1 MSEQENDNQS
11 GQNEA
16 WSKLLKP
23 HEKVLNDFV
32 GPLSMANVFA
42 QSMANAKAAG
52 LNPKVPTAAEQWAE
66 SIFEGWFAIVGQ
78 IAKSTGIKRRLLDRG
93 LYDPIVESS
102 VEWNEGLTLDLLEPV
117 DRDDIEIDEIE
128 EDQLI
133 EDWYGPL
140 GIEPQ
145 LLRRFNAGLPDKL
158 FSGQYN
164 RLFPVKI
171 VMRTLANLIY
181 SRDEFKILD
190 SDEGQYEYDEILLED
205 LREESLKVAK
215 YAKLRFEWIDARS
228 GNKMGERLSVG
239 LTDGSKKQNERFAVQ
254 FVGSVRNIGSGLPF
268 ELGLISLEEG
278 EVKFTNN
285 GVKFM
290 LLSNP
295 IFDTNDG
302 WKTGNSFSKEE
313 QIFLIRLIRFNAPQE
328 FLFMQDILTWI
339 GQGIN
344 SPKPLE
350 SKIIET
356 RNISGTESSLLR
368 SGILARMIELG
379 IVIREQKGRK
389 VTYQL
394 TQMGTQ
400 LLSKNENQSDV

>member
-1 MSEQENDNQS
+1 MSERENDNQN

-16 WSKLLKP
+16 WNKLLKP

-102 VEWNEGLTLDLLEPV
+102 VEWNEGLTLDLLDPV

-158 FSGQYN
+158 FSG
-164 RLFPVKI
+164 
-171 VMRTLANLIY
+171 
-181 SRDEFKILD
+181 
-190 SDEGQYEYDEILLED
+190 
-205 LREESLKVAK
+205 
-215 YAKLRFEWIDARS
+215 
-228 GNKMGERLSVG
+228 
-239 LTDGSKKQNERFAVQ
+239 
-254 FVGSVRNIGSGLPF
+254 
-268 ELGLISLEEG
+268 
-278 EVKFTNN
+278 
-285 GVKFM
+285 
-290 LLSNP
+290 
-295 IFDTNDG
+295 
-302 WKTGNSFSKEE
+302 
-313 QIFLIRLIRFNAPQE
+313 
-328 FLFMQDILTWI
+328 
-339 GQGIN
+339 
-344 SPKPLE
+344 
-350 SKIIET
+350 
-356 RNISGTESSLLR
+356 
-368 SGILARMIELG
+368 
-379 IVIREQKGRK
+379 
-389 VTYQL
+389 
-394 TQMGTQ
+394 
-400 LLSKNENQSDV
+400 